1 VIPRSGM
8 VNFDQSQMAC
18 CGILKREQVHR
29 WMQCGLRTRRSYISN
44 LNMLVVA
51 RSRSGERP
59 LRRGFPTA
67 FRVRMSLPNTALPSG
82 LLKVVPPRPS
92 VHEDAL
98 APRSRSSSK
107 PSLPSR
113 IAVIGNYLP
122 RHCGIAT
129 FTTDLCT
136 AISAEYGT
144 ARLLALPVNDTEQG
158 YDYPSRVRWSLA
170 QDEVRSYEEA
180 ADFLNFNNI
189 DMVCLQ
195 HEYGIFGGPAGSHI
209 LHLLRRLKMPV
220 VTTLHTV
227 LREPDPHQ
235 LMVMEEIAELSDRLI
250 VMSELSSQFLQ
261 EIFKVPGSKIDMVPH
276 GVPDLPFLDPN
287 FYKDRF
293 GVEGKA
299 VLLTFGLLSPNK
311 GIENVI
317 QALPHILSKHKNVMY
332 IVAGATHPHILRREG
347 DKYRATLQALAKDIG
362 VEAQVIFHDRFVSP
376 EEMIEF
382 IGAADIYVTPY
393 RHEAQVVSG
402 TLAYALGA
410 GKAIISTPYWHAI
423 ELLDDRRGALVPF
436 QNPEAIANKTIE
448 LLDTPA
454 MRHAMRKR
462 AYLFAREMIWKR
474 VAQGYMESF
483 ARVRSDRM
491 EAPRVQ
497 FAARMIPKSLDQLPE
512 LKLSHLRGLTDDT
525 GMLQHSIF
533 TIPNRREGY
542 TTDDNARALIFAVL
556 LGQEEKHHSG
566 KVTPST
572 ASLALCYSAFMEH
585 AFNSAKGRFRNF
597 LRYDRRWNEL
607 IGSEDSH
614 GRALWALGTV
624 LGRSQDDGLRG
635 AAGRLFEFSL
645 PAAAEFSSP
654 RAWAYTLIGIQEY
667 LDSYPGDR
675 DAQKV
680 RSLLSRRLLEMYEKV
695 RRPDWKWFE
704 NILAYGNARLP
715 QALLVVGSACSDDR
729 MVSAGL
735 ESLDWLCAEQHCEI
749 NRHFVPIGS
758 QGFYHHN
765 GEKARFDQQPLEA
778 AGAVSA
784 CLQAYRVT
792 GDTRWHGEAWSAFNW
807 FLGDNDLQLPLYD
820 SVTGGCRD
828 GLHPDRANENQGA
841 ESTLSFLMALLEM
854 RSQAPE
860 QKETL
865 S

>member
-1 VIPRSGM
+1 
-8 VNFDQSQMAC
+8 
-18 CGILKREQVHR
+18 
-29 WMQCGLRTRRSYISN
+29 
-44 LNMLVVA
+44 
-51 RSRSGERP
+51 
-59 LRRGFPTA
+59 
-67 FRVRMSLPNTALPSG
+67 MSLPNTLVSKAL
-82 LLKVVPPRPS
+82 LEVVGARSRIREEAMPPPR
-92 VHEDAL
+92 V
-98 APRSRSSSK
+98 RSHSK
-107 PSLPSR
+107 ASLPSR

-129 FTTDLCT
+129 FTTDLCS

-144 ARLLALPVNDTEQG
+144 ARLLALPVNDTEEG

-170 QDEVRSYEEA
+170 QDKVRSYEEA

-195 HEYGIFGGPAGSHI
+195 HEYGIFGGPAGSHT

-227 LREPDPHQ
+227 LREPDPNQ

-250 VMSELSSQFLQ
+250 VMSQLSSQFLQ

-317 QALPHILSKHKNVMY
+317 RALPQILSKHINVAY

-347 DKYRATLQALAKDIG
+347 EKYRASLHALAKEMG
-362 VEAQVIFHDRFVSP
+362 VESQVIFHDRFVSP
-376 EEMIEF
+376 EEMVEF
-382 IGAADIYVTPY
+382 IGAADIYITPY

-436 QNPEAIANKTIE
+436 QNPDAIAHKTIE
-448 LLDTPA
+448 LLDTA
-454 MRHAMRKR
+454 AIRHAMRKR
-462 AYLFAREMIWKR
+462 AYLFAREMVWKR

-483 ARVRSDRM
+483 ARVRADRM
-491 EAPRVQ
+491 EFPKVQ
-497 FAARMIPKSLDQLPE
+497 FSARMIQKSLDKLPE
-512 LKLSHLRGLTDDT
+512 LKLNHLTRMTDDT
-525 GMLQHSIF
+525 GMLQHAIF

-542 TTDDNARALIFAVL
+542 TTDDNARALILAVL

-566 KVTPST
+566 KVNSS
-572 ASLALCYSAFMEH
+572 AESLALGYSAFLEH
-585 AFNSAKGRFRNF
+585 AFNPAKGRFKNF
-597 LRYDRRWNEL
+597 LRYDRRWNEP

-645 PAAAEFSSP
+645 PAVLEFSSP
-654 RAWAYTLIGIQEY
+654 RAWAYALLGIQEY

-675 DAQKV
+675 DAQKI
-680 RSLLSRRLLEMYEKV
+680 RSSLSRRLLEMYESI
-695 RRPDWKWFE
+695 RRADWKWFE
-704 NILAYGNARLP
+704 NVLAYGNARLP
-715 QALLVVGSACSDDR
+715 QALLLVGSACSDDR

-735 ESLDWLCAEQHCEI
+735 ESLDWLSTAQHCEI

-758 QGFYHHN
+758 QGFYRQD

-778 AGAVSA
+778 AGTVSA
-784 CLQAYRVT
+784 SLQAYRAT
-792 GDTRWHGEAWSAFNW
+792 GDSRWRGEAWTAFNW

-854 RSQAPE
+854 RSLHEPE
-860 QKETL
+860 QKEIF

>member
-1 VIPRSGM
+1 MPNTVFPKRVLEVIGPRPLVRDRATAARPRS
-8 VNFDQSQMAC
+8 Q
-18 CGILKREQVHR
+18 
-29 WMQCGLRTRRSYISN
+29 
-44 LNMLVVA
+44 
-51 RSRSGERP
+51 
-59 LRRGFPTA
+59 
-67 FRVRMSLPNTALPSG
+67 
-82 LLKVVPPRPS
+82 
-92 VHEDAL
+92 
-98 APRSRSSSK
+98 SK

-122 RHCGIAT
+122 RQCGIAT
-129 FTTDLCT
+129 FTTDLCA

-144 ARLLALPVNDTEQG
+144 ARLLALPVNDTEPG
-158 YDYPSRVRWSLA
+158 YDYPARVRWSLA
-170 QDEVRSYEEA
+170 QDDVTSYQEA
-180 ADFLNFNNI
+180 AEFLNFNNI

-195 HEYGIFGGPAGSHI
+195 HEYGIFGGRAGSHV

-227 LREPDPHQ
+227 LREPDPDQ
-235 LMVMEEIAELSDRLI
+235 MLVMEEIAELSDRLI
-250 VMSELSSQFLQ
+250 VMSQLSSQFLQ

-299 VLLTFGLLSPNK
+299 VLVTFGLLSPNK

-317 QALPHILSKHKNVMY
+317 QALPQILSKHNNVAY

-347 DKYRATLQALAKDIG
+347 EQYRTQLQALAKEVR
-362 VEAQVIFHDRFVSP
+362 VESRVIFHNRFVSP
-376 EEMIEF
+376 EEMVQF
-382 IGAADIYVTPY
+382 IGAADIYITPY

-423 ELLDDRRGALVPF
+423 ELLDGRRGALVPF
-436 QNPEAIANKTIE
+436 QNPGAIAQKTIE

-454 MRHAMRKR
+454 IRHAMRKR
-462 AYLFAREMIWKR
+462 AYLFARDMVWKR

-491 EAPRVQ
+491 ESPRVQ
-497 FAARMIPKSLDQLPE
+497 FSARVSEKSLDQLPE
-512 LKLSHLRGLTDDT
+512 LKLNHLHRLTDDT

-533 TIPNRREGY
+533 TIPNRGEGY
-542 TTDDNARALIFAVL
+542 TTDDNARALIFTVL
-556 LGQEEKHHSG
+556 LERLSKGPLGQADSIPV
-566 KVTPST
+566 VTT
-572 ASLALCYSAFMEH
+572 RDSAFRYLAFLEH
-585 AFNSAKGRFRNF
+585 AFNPAKGRFKNF
-597 LRYDRRWNEL
+597 LGYDRRWNEAD
-607 IGSEDSH
+607 GSEDCH
-614 GRALWALGTV
+614 GRTLWALGTV
-624 LGRSQDDGLRG
+624 LGRSEDQGLRG

-645 PAAAEFSSP
+645 PAALEFSSP
-654 RAWAYTLIGIQEY
+654 RAWAYTLLGVQEY
-667 LDSYPGDR
+667 LNSYPGDR

-680 RSLLSRRLLEMYEKV
+680 RSALSRRLLEMYESI
-695 RRPDWKWFE
+695 RSPDWKWFE
-704 NILAYGNARLP
+704 DVLAYGNARLP
-715 QALLVVGSACSDDR
+715 EAVLLVGSACSDER

-735 ESLDWLCAEQHCEI
+735 EALDWLLTTQRCET
-749 NRHFVPIGS
+749 NGHFVPIGS
-758 QGFYHHN
+758 QGFYRQN
-765 GEKARFDQQPLEA
+765 GEKARFDQQPIEA

-784 CLQAYRVT
+784 CLQAYRIT
-792 GDTRWHGEAWSAFNW
+792 GDSRWRREARSAFNW

-854 RSQAPE
+854 RSLQESEPME
-860 QKETL
+860 IP